1 MLKAVLISFTVYGV
15 MFVFVG
21 THHVLINLLISIIY
35 GVSVMSKDDRLTSDM
50 EAILAAFT
58 AGT

>member
-1 MLKAVLISFTVYGV
+1 
-15 MFVFVG
+15 MFVLLG
-21 THHVLINLLISIIY
+21 THHVVINLLISIIC
-35 GVSVMSKDDRLTSDM
+35 GVSVMSKEDRLNSDM